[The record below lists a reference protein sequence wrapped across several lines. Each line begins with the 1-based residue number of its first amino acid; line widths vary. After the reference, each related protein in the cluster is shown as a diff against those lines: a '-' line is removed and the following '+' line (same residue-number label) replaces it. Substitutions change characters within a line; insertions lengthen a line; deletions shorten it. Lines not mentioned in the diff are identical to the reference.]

1 MARPRGTESTH
12 WGKKQSQSDKHAHG
26 EPGVRLDYHYPPDFM
41 LKLEGSIATCRKQ
54 EKCGALLLVMIDNL
68 SMILEA
74 HGHQMT
80 EEIASSLCGSIA
92 NLVDSDGSS
101 IHRIQRD
108 QFAVI
113 VPNCTQDYIPSLAS
127 QINHLA
133 QNYGVTASVP
143 VHIITSVGSVDFP
156 LSAGTAIEA
165 VDKAYVALRNKTG
178 LNCYSGYEG
187 SENTQQTSIKQMELA
202 QYLTT
207 AIQTNRLRLA
217 YQPVINAK
225 TGAVAHYECL
235 LRLVDQNG
243 KINSAGV
250 LIPIAEKM
258 GMINIIDHLVLEMV
272 FKELA
277 QAPDVVLAYNISN
290 MTTSDRKWYG
300 RFTEIATRHPDIAS
314 RMVIEITETAAHR
327 DLRETAYFVAS
338 LQEYGARVALDDF
351 GSGYTSFRQ
360 LKALSVDMIK
370 IDGSFVK
377 DLVDNVD
384 NRFFVKTLLD
394 FTNAFGLDSVA
405 ECVETGET
413 AKLLMELGVQF
424 MQGYYFAKAL
434 NYRDWLN
441 DGEYKA

>member
-1 MARPRGTESTH
+1 MSRPRVAETKNG
-12 WGKKQSQSDKHAHG
+12 GKKPLPAGAVPAGAAKVK
-26 EPGVRLDYHYPPDFM
+26 PDYFYPPEFM
-41 LKLEGSIATCRKQ
+41 MKLEEAIGACCQQ
-54 EKCGALLLVMIDNL
+54 ERAGALLMVMIDNFA
-68 SMILEA
+68 MILEA
-74 HGHQMT
+74 HGHERA
-80 EEIASSLCGSIA
+80 EEIAASLCDSIA

-101 IHRIQRD
+101 VFRIQRD
-108 QFAVI
+108 QLAII
-113 VPNCTQDYIPSLAS
+113 VPNCSHDYVPSLAS
-127 QINHLA
+127 NINHLA
-133 QNYGVTASVP
+133 QNFGAMSEVP
-143 VHIITSVGSVDFP
+143 IHVMTSIGSVDFP
-156 LSAGTAIEA
+156 LSAGNPIEA
-165 VDKAYVALRNKTG
+165 VDRAYVALRNPQG
-178 LNCYSGYEG
+178 LNYTCYDG
-187 SENTQQTSIKQMELA
+187 SEASQRTSIKQMELA
-202 QYLTT
+202 QYLTS
-207 AIQTNRLRLA
+207 AIHTNRLRLA
-217 YQPVINAK
+217 YQPVINAR

-235 LRLVDQNG
+235 LRLIDQNG

-277 QAPDVVLAYNISN
+277 NAPNVVLAYNISN
-290 MTTSDRKWYG
+290 MTTSDKKWYW
-300 RFTEIATRHPDIAS
+300 RFAEIATKHPDIAS
-314 RMVIEITETAAHR
+314 RMIIEITETAAHR

-441 DGEYKA
+441 EGEYKA